1 MSKFY
6 IRVTDSDQDDTWY
19 VGKIKSSGD
28 IQRVKVANF
37 AKRFDNYE
45 LAEAFADTL
54 RRKRS
59 DRDGSTVSIEVIDA
73 ATGDP
78 VEMPEEEPELPA
90 DAPKTASETVEKMNI
105 VLPGHH
111 KPVKVPEKSG
121 EDWRTQVTLTFGAD
135 KRVELQM
142 CRTPEGMRYRYV
154 DEYGIP
160 AARSDSWVAAADAF
174 FTYARWKYYNTLIE
188 FEAKKRGDHAGA

>member
-73 ATGDP
+73 ATGQP
-78 VEMPEEEPELPA
+78 AEMQAEPPELPDDAAGAAAEQVKKA
-90 DAPKTASETVEKMNI
+90 DYTPAE
-105 VLPGHH
+105 H
-111 KPVKVPEKSG
+111 KPVKVPEKDG
-121 EDWRTQVTLTFGAD
+121 EKWVPQVTFTFGAD

-160 AARSDSWVAAADAF
+160 ASRSDSWVASADAF
-174 FTYARWKYYNTLIE
+174 FSYARWRYYTALIDY
-188 FEAKKRGDHAGA
+188 EAKKKGG